1 MVNEDNLRFQL
12 EAALAEAAYWK
23 EKYYNLAQPPDP
35 KPTIVPVS
43 FGDIDPDC
51 NACMGTG
58 SVDGKIF
65 PYDYKDICSS
75 CDGTGILSY
84 KSE

>member
-12 EAALAEAAYWK
+12 EAALAEATYWK
-23 EKYYNLAQPPDP
+23 EKYHNLAQVPDP

-51 NACMGTG
+51 NACEGTG
-58 SVDGKIF
+58 KVDKG
-65 PYDYKDICSS
+65 ICDS